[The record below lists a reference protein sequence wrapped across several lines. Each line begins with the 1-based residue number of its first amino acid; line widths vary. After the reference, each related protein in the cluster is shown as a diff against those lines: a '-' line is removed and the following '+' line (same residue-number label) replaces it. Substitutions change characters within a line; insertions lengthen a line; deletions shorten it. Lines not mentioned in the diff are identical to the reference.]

1 MSRGGR
7 GAQDVEQ
14 CQPAPH
20 WEVTIEITF
29 LQCHGRGGVFHGW
42 RGKRQ
47 FLLSV
52 LGFLPVVG
60 ILGFSTVAWSADDY
74 LSELEAEA
82 GKVDAELTEE
92 PDRATGPGAVEQ
104 SVEPGG
110 QAPRSQEKGDLASQ
124 RANFESL
131 LKKHYFGTYGF
142 YRKLPERSR
151 QEVFEE
157 YRRGV
162 GMDKIRKKIVS
173 RLLQH

>member
-1 MSRGGR
+1 MRSLACNAMEGG
-7 GAQDVEQ
+7 AV
-14 CQPAPH
+14 
-20 WEVTIEITF
+20 
-29 LQCHGRGGVFHGW
+29 CHGW
-42 RGKRQ
+42 KGKRQ

-52 LGFLPVVG
+52 LGFLPAIG
-60 ILGFSTVAWSADDY
+60 ILGFSAVAWSADDY

-82 GKVDAELTEE
+82 GRVDAELTESE
-92 PDRATGPGAVEQ
+92 RATDPEAVEL
-104 SVEPGG
+104 SGEPGE
-110 QAPRSQEKGDLASQ
+110 QDSQSKVDLAAQ

>member
-1 MSRGGR
+1 MRSLSCN
-7 GAQDVEQ
+7 AVE
-14 CQPAPH
+14 
-20 WEVTIEITF
+20 
-29 LQCHGRGGVFHGW
+29 GGVALRGW
-42 RGKRQ
+42 RGERL
-47 FLLSV
+47 FRSSI
-52 LGFLPVVG
+52 LGFLLITE
-60 ILGFSTVAWSADDY
+60 ILGSSTVAWSADDY

-82 GKVDAELTEE
+82 GKVDAELTESE
-92 PDRATGPGAVEQ
+92 RATDLATIEQ
-104 SVEPGG
+104 TAEQGRP
-110 QAPRSQEKGDLASQ
+110 APLLQEKEDLASQ
-124 RANFESL
+124 RASFESL

>member
-1 MSRGGR
+1 
-7 GAQDVEQ
+7 
-14 CQPAPH
+14 
-20 WEVTIEITF
+20 
-29 LQCHGRGGVFHGW
+29 LQCDW
-42 RGKRQ
+42 RGERR
-47 FLLSV
+47 FLSSV
-52 LGFLPVVG
+52 LGFLLIVG
-60 ILGFSTVAWSADDY
+60 VLGGSTVARSADDY

-82 GKVDAELTEE
+82 GKVDAELVESA
-92 PDRATGPGAVEQ
+92 RATDPGAVEQ

-110 QAPRSQEKGDLASQ
+110 QGSQSQYKGDLASQ

-131 LKKHYFGTYGF
+131 LRKHYFGTYGF